1 MKQQDPR
8 KRDLIARIQSFHKD
22 QDQKLVQQKYQALR
36 SNAFAFFRVT
46 CFLFY
51 ADWPVGSSLN
61 QAPIVWVC
69 GDLHLENFG
78 GYKSDARKIYFDLND
93 FDEAAL
99 APCTWELGRLLTS
112 VLVGGEV
119 LGMKR
124 ADARALC
131 RSFLDAYT
139 QALLKGKAQTLTQ
152 DEATGPIK
160 RLLAELAK
168 RKRKDF
174 LKERTELK
182 NNRRTLRFDGV
193 KMRSIDAAERT
204 LVISTFQTWA
214 AQQPNPQFF
223 KVLDVGQ
230 RVAGTAS
237 LGLKRYALLVEGKG
251 SPDENY
257 LLELKQARVSAL
269 KADRVIP
276 QPVWANDAE
285 RIATIQRR
293 MQGMPPALLNALSF
307 GKDSFVLRE
316 LQPSQDR
323 IVLQKLSGDLEH
335 LHELIKTMGALT
347 AWVQIR
353 SSPFDSAQGT
363 QETQGSTDVPGLV
376 SFAQDLQW
384 QGALL
389 EHAQAYAR
397 QVEKDYQTFCNALDR
412 GALL

>member
-1 MKQQDPR
+1 MKQQDR
-8 KRDLIARIQSFHKD
+8 QKRDLIALIQSFHKD
-22 QDQKLVQQKYQALR
+22 RDQTLVQQKYQALR
-36 SNAFAFFRVT
+36 SNAFAFFRGT

-51 ADWPVGSSLN
+51 ADWPVGSSLD
-61 QAPIVWVC
+61 QTPVVWIC

-78 GYKSDARKIYFDLND
+78 GYKSDARNIYFDLND

-112 VLVGGEV
+112 VWVGGEV
-119 LGMKR
+119 LGLKR
-124 ADARALC
+124 AEARALC
-131 RSFLDAYT
+131 HSFLDAYT
-139 QALLKGKAQTLTQ
+139 QSLLKGKAQTLAQ

-160 RLLAELAK
+160 LLLAELAK

-182 NNRRTLRFDGV
+182 NNRRSLRFDGV
-193 KMRSIDAAERT
+193 KMRSITEAERT
-204 LVISTFQTWA
+204 SVISTFQTWA
-214 AQQPNPQFF
+214 TQQPDPQFF
-223 KVLDVGQ
+223 QVLDIGQ

-257 LLELKQARVSAL
+257 VLELKQARVSAL

-285 RIATIQRR
+285 RIAAVQRR
-293 MQGMPPALLNALSF
+293 MQGMPPALLNALSL

-335 LHELIKTMGALT
+335 LHKLIKTMGSLT
-347 AWVQIR
+347 AWAQLR
-353 SSPFDSAQGT
+353 SSDQ
-363 QETQGSTDVPGLV
+363 QGSTAVPELIA
-376 SFAQDLQW
+376 FAQDPKW
-384 QGALL
+384 QEALL

-397 QVEKDYQTFCNALDR
+397 QVEKDYQTFCNALER
-412 GALL
+412 GAL